1 MRTYPFPGR
10 DAIEGVALK
19 VDGSI
24 VAVGYRG
31 AAQDEQRQ
39 RFSDE
44 AQRRSQCGLGAPTRG
59 YLLPAIQGVATSGC
73 AEHTTFCLS
82 LTDEDG
88 NTAPPITYGTG
99 TSHPYDFDAV
109 RDGGF
114 ILAGH
119 LATCSYDCW
128 DGWLVRVYDAGRAV
142 WNVSFGEPNGG
153 APERLFEECYGV
165 RTVPSGGYVTA
176 CGSGVEPGNEFR
188 RDDPLTSRA
197 YVVRVTEAGEVQWQG
212 STGLPT
218 RTTPRS
224 SCLPPVIAAS
234 RCSPTPMSTAGGSQ
248 LRALQVGGRPVTEG
262 SAALLLVGV
271 GGGAQAVAHEVERQH
286 RHHHPDRR
294 DEQPRR
300 EHHRAYVVRLLQ
312 HPPTHHR
319 RAQADADEG

>member
-128 DGWLVRVYDAGRAV
+128 DGWLVRVDDAGRAV

-176 CGSGVEPGNEFR
+176 CGSGGTTGGRRPMRMKAERGLTQDHARHRHGQVHDQVTHEPGQHMA
-188 RDDPLTSRA
+188 RDDAHLRHRGNTRGHDVILDAELKQLPRTARA
-197 YVVRVTEAGEVQWQG
+197 SPVQPTIDRITVPG
-212 STGLPT
+212 SSAWLHPG
-218 RTTPRS
+218 
-224 SCLPPVIAAS
+224 
-234 RCSPTPMSTAGGSQ
+234 
-248 LRALQVGGRPVTEG
+248 RA
-262 SAALLLVGV
+262 
-271 GGGAQAVAHEVERQH
+271 
-286 RHHHPDRR
+286 RR
-294 DEQPRR
+294 RYPRR
-300 EHHRAYVVRLLQ
+300 R
-312 HPPTHHR
+312 
-319 RAQADADEG
+319 